1 MNSERNEMDKDL
13 NEARL
18 AAALEQSCSGADATP
33 GELAALRAKLAQAGV
48 PAAAPTP
55 STNKELES
63 MSNPK
68 PATLNV
74 FAPRERESAFG
85 LGGWI
90 TVAACLAAAL
100 LLAAGA
106 GVFRKTSAP
115 EANTVVPPKVPSV
128 AGENE
133 SKKPEDA
140 TAQETTTGGKDAA
153 RRSSEA
159 AHISSIEWLA
169 KVQEKDGHFDSA
181 KHGGL
186 ESQDVAVT
194 ALAAMAWLGAGHTPR
209 TGRYKGNVKGACDW
223 LVANPSADNTQAALR
238 ALALSEVH
246 GMVATTYKDEAQAA
260 LDELAG
266 RQCADGGWAMSANDK
281 RDEGTWDPTVWAVFA
296 IHTAKVSEFPV
307 NPTVL
312 ERAAKALAAYTADPK
327 RTSQSAYLGVA
338 VANALIEN
346 WGVSLDG
353 VAKANRYLVLNG
365 RLDDPELAKL
375 GIKTGAAKAAAP
387 AWPKDGLSD
396 EIVDWYR
403 GTLLAFI
410 QGGAAWKDWNT
421 ALRDA
426 LLPHQ
431 VQEGAEAGSWPVSES
446 PGFKW
451 GRTGATALATQSM
464 EIYYRYTAIA
474 NWQRGTVKEKTVNQE
489 KEDF

>member
-1 MNSERNEMDKDL
+1 MSDERNEMDKDL

-33 GELAALRAKLAQAGV
+33 GELAAIRAKLAQAGV

-55 STNKELES
+55 STDKELES

-68 PATLNV
+68 PATTDV
-74 FAPRERESAFG
+74 FAPRERESSFG
-85 LGGWI
+85 LGAWI

-100 LLAAGA
+100 LLALGS
-106 GVFRKTSAP
+106 GVFQKTPAP
-115 EANTVVPPKVPSV
+115 EAKQAVPPDSRSA
-128 AGENE
+128 AGDEGQDRKAGPDQ
-133 SKKPEDA
+133 SAAEDEKNA
-140 TAQETTTGGKDAA
+140 AKRSTDAA
-153 RRSSEA
+153 NV
-159 AHISSIEWLA
+159 SSIEWLA
-169 KVQEKDGHFDSA
+169 KVQEKDGHFSSA
-181 KHGGL
+181 KQGGL
-186 ESQDVAVT
+186 EDQDVAVT
-194 ALAAMAWLGAGHTPR
+194 SLAAMSWLGAGHTSK
-209 TGRYKGNVKGACDW
+209 TGMYKENVKSACDW

-246 GMVATTYKDEAQAA
+246 GMIVTAYKDEAQAA

-266 RQCADGGWAMSANDK
+266 RQCADGGWASSANEK
-281 RDEGTWDPTVWAVFA
+281 RNDGAWEPTVWAVFA
-296 IHTAKVSEFPV
+296 LRTAKVNGLPF
-307 NPTVL
+307 NPTIL

-327 RTSQSAYLGVA
+327 RTPQSAYLGAA
-338 VANALIEN
+338 VANSLIEM
-346 WGVSLDG
+346 SDIPLDA
-353 VAKANRYLVLNG
+353 VAAANRYLVVNG

-375 GIKTGAAKAAAP
+375 GIKTGATKAAAP

-410 QGGAAWKDWNT
+410 QGDAAWKDWNT
-421 ALRDA
+421 ALREA

-431 VQEGAEAGSWPVSES
+431 IQEGADAGSWPVSES

-451 GRTGATALATQSM
+451 GRTGATALATLSM

-474 NWQRGTVKEKTVNQE
+474 NWQRGTVKEKTVNPE